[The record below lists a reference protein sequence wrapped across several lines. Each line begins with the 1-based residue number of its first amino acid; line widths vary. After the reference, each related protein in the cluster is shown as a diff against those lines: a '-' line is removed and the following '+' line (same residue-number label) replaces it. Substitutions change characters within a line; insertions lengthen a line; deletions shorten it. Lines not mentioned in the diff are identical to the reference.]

1 MKWTRSPPMSACG
14 LPSRSYS
21 QNDDGALAMAASTTS
36 RGKWIRPF
44 ASSGSPWSTSRWRIS
59 GPRISM
65 PVSDSTRIASSTM
78 RVDELGLQDVQAG
91 SHARKRSGT
100 GARRDPGG
108 GRGSGVSRLMRPGPC
123 RVSPG

>member
-21 QNDDGALAMAASTTS
+21 QNDDGALSMAASTTS

-44 ASSGSPWSTSRWRIS
+44 ASSGRPWSTSRWRIS

-65 PVSDSTRIASSTM
+65 PVSDRTRMASSTIRPM
-78 RVDELGLQDVQAG
+78 SSGSRMFRLGRI
-91 SHARKRSGT
+91 ARKRSGT
-100 GARRDPGG
+100 NVAERDRGVPGAA
-108 GRGSGVSRLMRPGPC
+108 SSRLMGRGEPET
-123 RVSPG
+123 